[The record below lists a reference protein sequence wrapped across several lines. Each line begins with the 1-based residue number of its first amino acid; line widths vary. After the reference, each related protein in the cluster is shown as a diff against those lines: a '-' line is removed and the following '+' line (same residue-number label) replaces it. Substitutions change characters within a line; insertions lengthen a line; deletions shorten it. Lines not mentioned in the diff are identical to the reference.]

1 MRLNE
6 GMTRRRDTA
15 SPPQGATLSLDG
27 KGRGDADASPEAPRL
42 SLRVLATSDV
52 HMHLLP
58 HDYLTGLPS
67 PRLGLARTASLIAAR
82 RAEVPA
88 SLLLDNG
95 DFLQGSPMGDIAAR
109 PPRGGRP
116 APHPAIAAMN
126 ALGYDA
132 AALGNHDFNFGLKGL
147 RQALS
152 RARFPVL
159 AANLRMQQGPAR
171 WTLIT
176 RRIADQHGVQHAVT
190 IGVIGFLPPQT
201 VDWDQDLTGAI
212 ACDDI
217 VETARTAL
225 PAMRAEGAQIIVALA
240 HSGIGALEPSPRMEH
255 AATALAAL
263 PGIDVVIAGHTHEVF
278 PGPHI
283 LAAPGIDPITGTLAG
298 KPAVMPGF
306 GGSHLGVIDLD
317 LTIGAADAGAPALR
331 VAGFRVRC
339 EAVDPA
345 LPALAEVTRP
355 LMRAHRATRRH
366 LGSRIGRS
374 AVTLSSHLTLLG
386 QDAGLR
392 LICQAQRWH
401 TRHALEGTRWQDL
414 PILSAAAPFRAG
426 GRAGPEH
433 FTHIPPGALNLR
445 HVSALYAFPNRIA
458 AILMTGA
465 DVAEWLERSASLF
478 ARVPAG
484 ARDIALLDPGFPA
497 YQFDVIDGLRW
508 QIDLSRP
515 ARYRVDGSLADA
527 RSWRITDLTFRG
539 RPITPDASFVLATN
553 TYRLASCGLFSPLV
567 RDRPV
572 LVKSGQLSRDVLRA
586 YIHRRRQI
594 APSDLPAWRFVAQP
608 GSSALLPTSPLARP
622 EDVLSHAA
630 ECAGETEDGF
640 RLIRILL

>member
-1 MRLNE
+1 
-6 GMTRRRDTA
+6 MTGRSDTA
-15 SPPQGATLSLDG
+15 SPTQGAAPSVDRTGAGNAPS
-27 KGRGDADASPEAPRL
+27 SPEAPRL

-82 RAEVPA
+82 RAEAPA
-88 SLLLDNG
+88 CLLLDNG
-95 DFLQGSPMGDIAAR
+95 DFLQGSPMGDMAAR
-109 PPRGGRP
+109 APRGRRA

-132 AALGNHDFNFGLKGL
+132 AALGNHDFNYGLKGL

-152 RARFPVL
+152 RARFPLL
-159 AANLRMQQGPAR
+159 AANLRMHHGPAR

-176 RRIADQHGVQHAVT
+176 RRITDQHGLAHEVT

-263 PGIDVVIAGHTHEVF
+263 PGVDVVIAGHTHEVF

-283 LAAPGIDPITGTLAG
+283 RPGPGVDPVAGTLAG

-317 LTIGAADAGAPALR
+317 LTLAAGAGAAPALR
-331 VAGFRVRC
+331 VTGFKVRC

-345 LPALAEVTRP
+345 LPPSPEVTRP

-401 TRHALEGTRWQDL
+401 VRHALEGTRWQDL

-426 GRAGPEH
+426 GRAGPDH

-465 DVAEWLERSASLF
+465 DVAEWLERSVSLF
-478 ARVPAG
+478 ARVRPG
-484 ARDIALLDPGFPA
+484 TRDIALLDPDFPA
-497 YQFDVIDGLRW
+497 YQFDMIDGLRW

-515 ARYRVDGSLADA
+515 ARYCVDGSLADA
-527 RSWRITDLTFRG
+527 QSRRITDLTFRG
-539 RPITPDASFVLATN
+539 RPIRPDASFVLATN

-572 LVKSGQLSRDVLRA
+572 LMKSDLLSRDVLRA
-586 YIHRRRQI
+586 YIHRRRQV
-594 APSDLPAWRFVAQP
+594 APPETPAWRFLAQP

-630 ECAGETEDGF
+630 ECAGVTPDGF

>member
-1 MRLNE
+1 
-6 GMTRRRDTA
+6 MTGRSDTA
-15 SPPQGATLSLDG
+15 SSPQAALISQGG
-27 KGRGDADASPEAPRL
+27 KGRGNAGSLPEAPRL

-67 PRLGLARTASLIAAR
+67 PRFGLTRTASLIAAR
-82 RAEVPA
+82 RAEA
-88 SLLLDNG
+88 SACLLLDNG

-109 PPRGGRP
+109 PQSGRRS
-116 APHPAIAAMN
+116 AIHPAIAAMN

-132 AALGNHDFNFGLKGL
+132 AALGNHDFNYGLRAL

-159 AANLRMQQGPAR
+159 AANLRMHQGPAR

-176 RRIADQHGVQHAVT
+176 RRIADQHGARHIVT

-225 PAMRAEGAQIIVALA
+225 PAMRAQGAQIVIALA

-283 LAAPGIDPITGTLAG
+283 RAGPGIDPIAGTLAG

-317 LTIGAADAGAPALR
+317 LTLAAEAGAAPALR
-331 VAGFRVRC
+331 IAGYKVRC

-345 LPALAEVTRP
+345 LPGLAEVTRP
-355 LMRAHRATRRH
+355 LMRAHRATRRQ

-374 AVTLSSHLTLLG
+374 AVALSSHLTLLG

-392 LICQAQRWH
+392 LVCQAQRWH
-401 TRHALEGTRWQDL
+401 IRQVLKGTRWQDV

-426 GRAGPEH
+426 GRGGPDH
-433 FTHIPPGALNLR
+433 FTHIPPGPLDLR
-445 HVSALYAFPNRIA
+445 HISALYAFPNRIA
-458 AILMTGA
+458 AILLTGS

-484 ARDIALLDPGFPA
+484 ARDIALLDPDFPA

-527 RSWRITDLTFRG
+527 RSRRITDLTFRG
-539 RPITPDASFVLATN
+539 RPLAPDASFVLATN

-572 LVKSGQLSRDVLRA
+572 LVKSDLLCRDVLRA
-586 YIHRRRQI
+586 YIHRRRQV

-608 GSSALLPTSPLARP
+608 GSSALLPTSPMAQP
-622 EDVLSHAA
+622 QDVLAHAA
-630 ECAGETEDGF
+630 ECAGETADGF